1 MSRLLLNAFWEES
14 GKKGGMVVFHDWR
27 EMVVFKRVHGEM
39 VVFEGVEE
47 VMFIDLQTR
56 P

>member
-1 MSRLLLNAFWEES
+1 MHFGRNLVKREGWWF
-14 GKKGGMVVFHDWR
+14 FDDWR
-27 EMVVFKRVHGEM
+27 GMVVFKRVHGEM

-47 VMFIDLQTR
+47 VMFIDLQTK